1 MILVK
6 IKSNEP
12 IKKATTRE
20 TAITIKVR
28 RMVCWCESQVTL
40 LNSLLTSFKKDG
52 TRPKLTDV
60 AIVDKFYHM
69 L

>member
-28 RMVCWCESQVTL
+28 RMVCWYESQVTL